1 MGRIHG
7 WRGGFFTAGLVATT
21 AVPQAQ
27 VTTLVLKLLQL
38 TSGLNFS
45 LWEFEFREE
54 ARRIVQGR

>member
-1 MGRIHG
+1 MTNVELWPSLSGPLRLNE
-7 WRGGFFTAGLVATT
+7 TED
-21 AVPQAQ
+21 AQ

-38 TSGLNFS
+38 SSGLNFS